1 MARGNA
7 ARLALDPPAA
17 LAAYTA
23 AIAADSMNGTAYWKA
38 ALTLLDMGKLTP
50 DSVPSA
56 ERDSL
61 YAGAEVLAQR
71 AVVLEPKSAD
81 AWFILANAIGRAA
94 LTKGTKE
101 RVRRAVEIQQDA
113 LTAIGLDQSHD
124 GAYHVLGRWNAEI
137 MRLSGMERFFAKSF
151 MGGSVFGQASWS
163 NAKMYLQRA
172 VTLNPTWIYH
182 RLDLG
187 LVYVDVGNYAG
198 AREQFEMI
206 ATLPGRRCGRPDV
219 QAGRRRDADEDRRQ
233 EVGGVWRP
241 GAASAAP
248 AGSSDAEVP
257 GDLAAT
263 PRHFV
268 AHFLGGILHHFACRL
283 ADPACLLAELAAHR
297 LALLGGEQEGQAG
310 TDQGADEQACR
321 KAATTV

>member
-1 MARGNA
+1 MRAASPLALLLSLPGIAGAQTEAADMTRGNA

-23 AIAADSMNGTAYWKA
+23 AIAVDSMNGTAYWKA
-38 ALTLLDMGKLTP
+38 ALTLVDMGKLTP
-50 DSVPSA
+50 DSVPSP

-61 YAGAEVLAQR
+61 YSRAEVLAQR

-81 AWFILANAIGRAA
+81 AYFILATAIGRAA

-101 RVRRAVEIQQDA
+101 KVRRAVEIQRDA

-137 MRLSGMERFFAKSF
+137 MRLSGMERFMAKSF
-151 MGGSVFGQASWS
+151 MGGSVFSQASWS
-163 NAKMYLQRA
+163 NAQMYLQRA
-172 VTLNPTWIYH
+172 VTLNPSWIYH

-206 ATLPGRRCGRPDV
+206 ATLPVADV
-219 QAGRRRDADEDRRQ
+219 GDPLYKRDA
-233 EVGGVWRP
+233 
-241 GAASAAP
+241 AAM
-248 AGSSDAEVP
+248 
-257 GDLAAT
+257 LT
-263 PRHFV
+263 K
-268 AHFLGGILHHFACRL
+268 I
-283 ADPACLLAELAAHR
+283 ADK
-297 LALLGGEQEGQAG
+297 Q
-310 TDQGADEQACR
+310 
-321 KAATTV
+321 